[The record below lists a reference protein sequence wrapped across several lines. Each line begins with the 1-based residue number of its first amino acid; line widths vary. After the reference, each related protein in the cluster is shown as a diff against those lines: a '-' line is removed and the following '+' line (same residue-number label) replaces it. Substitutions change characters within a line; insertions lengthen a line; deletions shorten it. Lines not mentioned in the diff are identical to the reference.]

1 MSLIPVHRDTSK
13 KDNTTKLLSLKPN
26 LHLDHPNLSAMK
38 IKLKCHA
45 HCVQEPQQNLIK
57 TAE

>member
-1 MSLIPVHRDTSK
+1 MSLIPVHRLTNK
-13 KDNTTKLLSLKPN
+13 KENTTKLLSLKPN

-38 IKLKCHA
+38 IKLTCHA